1 MQCLFGIFL
10 INILFFN
17 LFQYKSGQLKGI
29 FNNAEKNTDGRE
41 SSICEP
47 LISIPCTQV
56 IFGTLHLFL
65 RIMGLPFHQVN
76 THFDFNIHDLIL

>member
-10 INILFFN
+10 LNILFFN

-41 SSICEP
+41 GSIREP
-47 LISIPCTQV
+47 LI
-56 IFGTLHLFL
+56 
-65 RIMGLPFHQVN
+65 
-76 THFDFNIHDLIL
+76 